1 MIGWVDN
8 YCVKFEDSDFIEI
21 DKDLKYSEKE
31 FGIQCF
37 VEDTKEYRIFCKHPK
52 TGKAGWAT
60 VIRDIQK
67 GD

>member
-52 TGKAGWAT
+52 TGKAGWAE
-60 VIRDIQK
+60 IISDIQK